1 MQTLRLFC
9 ITFPAVSGRAPL
21 KPNSF
26 VPFLFS
32 FDVVVG
38 LERKFLGSFFLKE
51 NHFSLVVATSI
62 EYETDYCLRC
72 GDYAELCNLSAVTR
86 TVKNTLRLY
95 FFPSSSLTAL

>member
-1 MQTLRLFC
+1 LMSSL
-9 ITFPAVSGRAPL
+9 VWNGS
-21 KPNSF
+21 SW
-26 VPFLFS
+26 VFS
-32 FDVVVG
+32 F
-38 LERKFLGSFFLKE
+38 FKE